1 MTWTNYLTAEEIYKK
16 YNRGLETDLEKKRID
31 NQWVQILILLTIIC
45 KLQIII
51 SILFMMI
58 LNKILLIEHYSLIII
73 IEIEIQ

>member
-1 MTWTNYLTAEEIYKK
+1 MTWTNYLTAEEIYKE